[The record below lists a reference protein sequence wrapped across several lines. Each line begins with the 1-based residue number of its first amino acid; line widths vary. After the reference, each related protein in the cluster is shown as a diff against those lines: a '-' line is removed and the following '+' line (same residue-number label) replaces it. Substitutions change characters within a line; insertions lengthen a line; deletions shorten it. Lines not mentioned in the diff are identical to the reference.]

1 MENMDDLKKE
11 LLAAVTAAADM
22 KSLEEVRVS
31 VLGKKGR
38 ITELMK
44 SLGSLSIEE
53 KKGEGPEPQYS
64 EVGSGTGA

>member
-31 VLGKKGR
+31 VLGKKR
-38 ITELMK
+38 QNYRTDEK
-44 SLGSLSIEE
+44 SRQPFNRG

>member
-1 MENMDDLKKE
+1 
-11 LLAAVTAAADM
+11 M

-64 EVGSGTGA
+64 EVGSGAGA